1 MASPATNKRMPDT
14 KMSAGSRETCSAN
27 VGIEPMFS
35 NMPAAVA
42 TRVGPIRPFEVVMVG
57 LRSEHTNLKLGD
69 VLRIPARRTAAFC
82 SRKPTVPA
90 SRLLTIR
97 AIFLSDCAFGEPH
110 EAWLRWRL
118 PGARMSRTA
127 FVGDQMTHGGQ
138 KGFGMTK
145 HGRSGHATRSPRF
158 RFLQKLEAQKN
169 DRKDRSR
176 IKDPKQSVEELFH
189 PRKAT

>member
-1 MASPATNKRMPDT
+1 MAASALSHSVIATLMRGGPP
-14 KMSAGSRETCSAN
+14 SAWKTLLRPGLAIISKGRWPTYCAPHCS
-27 VGIEPMFS
+27 ILLS
-35 NMPAAVA
+35 Q
-42 TRVGPIRPFEVVMVG
+42 TDR
-57 LRSEHTNLKLGD
+57 
-69 VLRIPARRTAAFC
+69 
-82 SRKPTVPA
+82 PA

-97 AIFLSDCAFGEPH
+97 AILLSDRGFGEPH
-110 EAWLRWRL
+110 EAG
-118 PGARMSRTA
+118 PGCGSRVQEMSRTA

-169 DRKDRSR
+169 DRKDSSR

-189 PRKAT
+189 PRKPT

>member
-1 MASPATNKRMPDT
+1 MKFGAGG
-14 KMSAGSRETCSAN
+14 GSRVQEMSC
-27 VGIEPMFS
+27 
-35 NMPAAVA
+35 
-42 TRVGPIRPFEVVMVG
+42 
-57 LRSEHTNLKLGD
+57 
-69 VLRIPARRTAAFC
+69 
-82 SRKPTVPA
+82 TV
-90 SRLLTIR
+90 
-97 AIFLSDCAFGEPH
+97 C
-110 EAWLRWRL
+110 
-118 PGARMSRTA
+118 
-127 FVGDQMTHGGQ
+127 VGDQMTHGGQ